1 MERKELK
8 KKIYE
13 TVKRE
18 GGLMTADRIAKLLG
32 YKKSPHFIGVLKEMC
47 EQENSEYEPAL
58 VCQWQKHSN
67 RTDCRFFSTSDQVRK
82 LL

>member
-8 KKIYE
+8 AKIYE
-13 TVKRE
+13 TVSR
-18 GGLMTADRIAKLLG
+18 GGGVMTADKIAKSLG

-47 EQENSEYEPAL
+47 EQDTPEHEPAL
-58 VCQWQKHSN
+58 VCQWAKHSN